1 MSRRN
6 LPTRNLRWTRGER
19 VAMILLMIILLLT
32 ILAGLIAPFDPNEM
46 TNDIS
51 QAPSFRHIFG
61 TDTLGRDILS
71 RVLYGG
77 RASLWIGIVATLI
90 STVIAIVYGTI
101 TGLVGPQIDYFLM
114 RICDLLLSLPQIL
127 MIVFLQAIMGTAS
140 IASLSLVVGI
150 SGWMGIARI
159 TRNEVQRLRGSDY
172 ILSAKL
178 MGATRAYILKT
189 HLLPNLLPAIL
200 YPIVSN
206 VGSAMVAESTLSF
219 MGLGLPVDVPSW
231 GGILSGAQQALLAG
245 QWWMIV
251 LPGGIL
257 IVTLVCIAEV
267 GEQFRRSNTRV
278 HSNL

>member
-6 LPTRNLRWTRGER
+6 LPTRNLRWMRGEH

-32 ILAGLIAPFDPNEM
+32 ILAGFIAPFDPNEM

-101 TGLVGPQIDYFLM
+101 SGLVGPQIDYFLM

-140 IASLSLVVGI
+140 IASLSLVIGI

-159 TRNEVQRLRGSDY
+159 VRNEVQRLRGSDY

-178 MGATRAYILKT
+178 MGATSAYILKT

-219 MGLGLPVDVPSW
+219 MGLGLPMDVPSW